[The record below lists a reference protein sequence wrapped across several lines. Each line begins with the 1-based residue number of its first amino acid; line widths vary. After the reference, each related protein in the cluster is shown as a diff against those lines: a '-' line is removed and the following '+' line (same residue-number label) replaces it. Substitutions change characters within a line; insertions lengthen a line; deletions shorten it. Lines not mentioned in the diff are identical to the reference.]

1 MGWGG
6 YSPPRL
12 VPSEGSQYAE
22 GAVFWRTREVD
33 GETVLTT
40 FGRIL
45 ALILMPFIAAWIVIR
60 KIFPRPFDYLEN
72 QQRVRGEVIRDRKYQ
87 RRFFRKCGLD
97 PQRFWLTDI
106 DYKTAQIPKKTGGHR
121 TLQIPSP
128 ELKLLQ
134 KKLKRF
140 LEANLQKKVH
150 KCANAYVHGRNT
162 ITNARPHLGAAVV
175 IKMDITDFFGSV
187 TREHLSP
194 FILGATASKG
204 IAERVLE
211 ICLTSE
217 GLPQG
222 APTSPLL
229 SNLCLKTFDLQM
241 YAACNRLQA
250 RYTRYSDDITVSL
263 ASDNPKMVRSLI
275 KLTQILLKENGFEL
289 NLKKRKLRVLRGHQA
304 QRICGITINSGKPTI
319 SRKQRRLLRSAEY
332 RLASGAQ
339 SSLTQSQLAGWR
351 AYIDMVA
358 TSQPY

>member
-1 MGWGG
+1 M
-6 YSPPRL
+6 
-12 VPSEGSQYAE
+12 
-22 GAVFWRTREVD
+22 
-33 GETVLTT
+33 
-40 FGRIL
+40 
-45 ALILMPFIAAWIVIR
+45 
-60 KIFPRPFDYLEN
+60 
-72 QQRVRGEVIRDRKYQ
+72 
-87 RRFFRKCGLD
+87 
-97 PQRFWLTDI
+97 
-106 DYKTAQIPKKTGGHR
+106 
-121 TLQIPSP
+121 
-128 ELKLLQ
+128 
-134 KKLKRF
+134 
-140 LEANLQKKVH
+140 
-150 KCANAYVHGRNT
+150 
-162 ITNARPHLGAAVV
+162 
-175 IKMDITDFFGSV
+175 
-187 TREHLSP
+187 
-194 FILGATASKG
+194 
-204 IAERVLE
+204 
-211 ICLTSE
+211 

-229 SNLCLKTFDLQM
+229 SNLSLKTFDLQM
-241 YAACNRLQA
+241 YAACNRLQV